1 VEGFGFGLL
10 AELLIGFLA
19 PSFSLPLVTGGSGF
33 FAIGCPMNKI
43 SNRQMIVV
51 EALRHTEDRIDGL
64 LGHVAASEQRVM
76 RLAAVSA
83 AISALF
89 ASNASAFPSPAI
101 VLIASAGML
110 LVAFRSIWILKP
122 RPVDIKGHTW
132 DGWRG
137 HYEDNDD
144 FCDVLV
150 SQAREN
156 DDRIIRLKDELEKLA
171 KSTRRILQMI
181 FLLHVFS

>member
-1 VEGFGFGLL
+1 
-10 AELLIGFLA
+10 
-19 PSFSLPLVTGGSGF
+19 
-33 FAIGCPMNKI
+33 M
-43 SNRQMIVV
+43 
-51 EALRHTEDRIDGL
+51 
-64 LGHVAASEQRVM
+64 RV
-76 RLAAVSA
+76 AAVSA

-137 HYEDNDD
+137 HYEDYDD

-181 FLLHVFS
+181 FFVTCFFLGGQTGGVFIELFA